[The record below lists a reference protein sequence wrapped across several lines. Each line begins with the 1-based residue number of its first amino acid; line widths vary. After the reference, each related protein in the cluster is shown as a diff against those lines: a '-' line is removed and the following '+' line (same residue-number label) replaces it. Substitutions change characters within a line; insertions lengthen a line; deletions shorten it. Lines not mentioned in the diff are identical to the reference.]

1 MQTNP
6 VRENPFRL
14 RDDEFGARPLTCND
28 SILSLSLS
36 LSLFQPFFFGL
47 YIESQNAKLQ
57 IKSAEIRDFQ

>member
-1 MQTNP
+1 MN
-6 VRENPFRL
+6 
-14 RDDEFGARPLTCND
+14 EFGARPLTCND